1 MSFVYPDERYY
12 YDWYSQMEPR
22 GGRYEPPTDGQIKS
36 RIVDR
41 LRVNPLTEDCKL
53 RVDVKRGVV
62 ILGGVVSSRLAKRAA
77 GDDCWDTDGVV
88 DVSNHLEVAQP
99 GDSVIDDDGDPITRE
114 QTVLDVM
121 TPHPVVVDPETPA
134 AVAAEVMR
142 DHDIGALVVAKDGRL
157 KGMVTDRD
165 LVVRLMAEGRDSFA
179 TTVGAICS
187 SDTATAAPSEPA
199 SDAATRM
206 RQLALRRLPVVDVD
220 QVIGV
225 VSLGDLARR
234 RDPGSVLADISAAP
248 PSR

>member
-22 GGRYEPPTDGQIKS
+22 GGRYEPPSDAQIKS

-41 LRVNPLTEDCKL
+41 LRNDPLTQDSKL

-62 ILGGVVSSRLAKRAA
+62 ILGGVVPSRVAKRAA
-77 GDDCWDTDGVV
+77 GDDCWDTGGVV
-88 DVSNHLEVAQP
+88 DVSNQLEVAQT
-99 GDSVIDDDGDPITRE
+99 GETLVGDDGRVTARE

-165 LVVRLMAEGRDSFA
+165 LVVRLMAEGRDSYA

-199 SDAATRM
+199 TDAAARM

-220 QVIGV
+220 LVIGV
-225 VSLGDLARR
+225 MSLGDLARR
-234 RDPGSVLADISAAP
+234 RDPGSVRADISAAP